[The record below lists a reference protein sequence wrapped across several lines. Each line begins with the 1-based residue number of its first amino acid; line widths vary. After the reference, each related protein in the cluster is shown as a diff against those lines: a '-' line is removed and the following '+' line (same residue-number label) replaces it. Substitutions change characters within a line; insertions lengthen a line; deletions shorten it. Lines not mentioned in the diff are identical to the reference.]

1 MKSIEHVR
9 KSPLRTSL
17 EAIVSMTPTNAT
29 TLVLQLKQPP
39 TPGDL
44 LLAFSFIDG
53 MIMAPSSI
61 ATAATTP
68 IGSGPFI
75 LKSYQ
80 PGSSI
85 DLVANKNYFDKSAY
99 KLGGVDFVQL
109 TAGPQAIGALIDG
122 AVDMIE
128 LMPQDYPTAKANPN
142 IGIAVTQSY
151 EYMLMQLRENTP
163 PFNNAKVRAALEYAI
178 NRQVLN
184 KAVLDGLGQPAYQP
198 FPSSS
203 PGYNKTIGN
212 QYTYKPATA
221 KAMLAQAGFPQGVSF
236 DLVFPAGEAEFQ
248 SAATIMQNEL
258 APAGFH
264 VNITQIPGGD
274 LFTQVY
280 EKGQGNAILIENSSN
295 GPDLANNF
303 ESEYEGTGFVS
314 IALGSHNAQVT
325 QLVQTASNS
334 ISATVQGPLM
344 QKASQIVMAQGLEIP
359 IAFIPEIVAYNK
371 TRVGGKVV
379 APIGYCKANLQGIYI
394 KK

>member
-1 MKSIEHVR
+1 MN
-9 KSPLRTSL
+9 
-17 EAIVSMTPTNAT
+17 PTNAT
-29 TLVLQLKQPP
+29 TLVIQLKQPP

-53 MIMAPSSI
+53 MVMAPSSI
-61 ATAATTP
+61 ANAATKP
-68 IGSGPFI
+68 IGSGPFV
-75 LKSYQ
+75 LKSYS

-85 DLVANKNYFDKSAY
+85 DMVANKNYFDKSAY

-109 TAGPQAIGALIDG
+109 TAGPQAIGALIDD

-128 LMPQDYPTAKANPN
+128 LMPQDYPVAKANPN
-142 IGIAVTQSY
+142 IGIAITPSY
-151 EYMLMQLRENTP
+151 QYMLVQLRENTP
-163 PFNNAKVRAALEYAI
+163 PFNNPQVRAALEYAI
-178 NRQVLN
+178 NREALN

-203 PGYNKTIGN
+203 PGYNPTVGN
-212 QYTYKPATA
+212 KYSYKPATA
-221 KAMLAQAGFPQGVSF
+221 KAMLAQAGFPHGVNF

-258 APAGFH
+258 TPAGFH
-264 VNITQIPGGD
+264 MNITQIPGGD

-314 IALGSHNAQVT
+314 HALGSVNAQVT
-325 QLVQTASNS
+325 ALVQKASNS
-334 ISATVQGPLM
+334 ISATVQGPYM
-344 QKASQIVMAQGLEIP
+344 RTASAIVMSQGLEIP

-379 APIGYCKANLQGIYI
+379 APIGYCKANLAGIYI